1 MPEMPTHFRFP
12 RRPKSDRRN
21 HPTGRGFRSVLR
33 LTLLVAVA
41 MIAMT
46 EGSSAQTTISI
57 DHFGAGNAFRPGG
70 STAVR
75 IRIQSDLDEPVPGI
89 VQWETINGD
98 GDTVVNSRRLAIPAR
113 GGQAVTW
120 LIAELPSRSSAAD
133 LLRTI
138 WTFRLFEFEDGVR
151 TREISVA
158 RIDPGAA
165 LNIPRPVEQ
174 TQALAMVIGRNNAG
188 LGGFDRVRGFAMRPG
203 MNEETIVVANV
214 EPGELPDAA
223 AGLSPYE
230 LIVWAANDQRF
241 LPSSIDNK
249 PSIEAALRGWLER
262 GGHLVILLP
271 ATSDPWRLGRNETV
285 FGELMKGL
293 VAIREDGIPLRD
305 LLPALSDRASLRDA
319 ARLQPMHR
327 FDPETLPAEWRAL
340 AAVMPPKA
348 ARTSP
353 DSDDATAIVARRL
366 QAAAEADSEPILY
379 AVRRDVG
386 QGILDVVGIDVADPD
401 LRLQQAGGLPKT
413 SIFWNDLLGRRAFT
427 ASGPTLEALKTDR
440 RLVTRPSIDNLGA
453 GEVISRSVGL
463 TSGAVGGVLGG
474 FVLFA
479 IYWAVAGPIGFA
491 VLTKLGRRRLAW
503 LAFAATTVVFSVIAW
518 TTSRASSGGP
528 IEMRH
533 VTMLRHLYRPEGAVN
548 ESPQFDLART
558 WFSARLPGYGL
569 VPVELGGDAVAGNRL
584 DQFSPPPNGLAQQF
598 PNTDRYEIR
607 FDEADRQLVPARAT
621 SAEFV
626 ADWMGRP
633 APADDAWRSTLKVKL
648 DDPVRLERHAGEQIS
663 LHGTIVNATGLA
675 LEDIY
680 VLVVFPRRTPTSFL
694 PDDAPDTTLP
704 VVLDDPPNYG
714 AFVALANRIGPG
726 DELNLRTILED
737 TGRPVSER
745 LRGKRSLATQ
755 IRNTFLEPA
764 SAAAADGFNAIA
776 MGNAGLR
783 LTDVERRRYLRM
795 LSMFHMLPPPRL
807 EVKENAGAVGAVAF
821 HRWLARGMDTST
833 RFSEPGVFVFAAVSD
848 APCPVPIS
856 IDGTRV
862 AGEGLVMLQW
872 VHPLPPVL
880 EQLARP
886 AFRAEDEAAPTSA
899 ANEVSLDARNGV
911 ASTWR

>member
-1 MPEMPTHFRFP
+1 MPTHFRSP
-12 RRPKSDRRN
+12 RRPTSDRRN
-21 HPTGRGFRSVLR
+21 HPATPGPLR
-33 LTLLVAVA
+33 LMLLLAAAVLA
-41 MIAMT
+41 IT
-46 EGSSAQTTISI
+46 EGAFAQTTMSI
-57 DHFGAGNAFRPGG
+57 DQFGAGNAFRPGG
-70 STAVR
+70 TTAVR

-113 GGQAVTW
+113 GGQAITW
-120 LIAELPSRSSAAD
+120 LVAELPSRSAAAD

-158 RIDPGAA
+158 RIDAGSAR
-165 LNIPRPVEQ
+165 NIPRPVEQ
-174 TQALAMVIGRNNAG
+174 TQGMAMVVGRNNAG

-214 EPGELPDAA
+214 EPGDLPDAT

-249 PSIEAALRGWLER
+249 PSIESALRSWLER

-285 FGELMKGL
+285 FGGLMKDL
-293 VAIREDGIPLRD
+293 VAIREDGVPLRD
-305 LLPALSDRASLRDA
+305 LLPALSDRGSLRDA
-319 ARLQPMHR
+319 TRLQPMHR
-327 FDPETLPAEWRAL
+327 FDPDTLPAAWRPL
-340 AAVMPPKA
+340 AAVTPPGEPG
-348 ARTSP
+348 TPP
-353 DSDDATAIVARRL
+353 DANDATAIVAQRL
-366 QAAAEADSEPILY
+366 QAAVEGDPEPILY

-401 LRLQQAGGLPKT
+401 LRLQQAGGLPRT
-413 SIFWNDLLGRRAFT
+413 SIFWNDILGRRAFT
-427 ASGPTLEALKTDR
+427 TSGTTLEALKTEK
-440 RLVTRPSIDNLGA
+440 RLVTRPSVDNLGA
-453 GEVISRSVGL
+453 GEVISRGIGL

-491 VLTKLGRRRLAW
+491 VLTRLGRRRLAW
-503 LAFAATTVVFSVIAW
+503 LAFAATTVIFSVIAW
-518 TTSRASSGGP
+518 ATSRVSSGGP

-533 VTMLRHLYRPEGAVN
+533 LTMLRHVYRPEGTVDDL
-548 ESPQFDLART
+548 PQFDLART
-558 WFSARLPGYGL
+558 WFSARLPGYGM
-569 VPVELGGDAVAGNRL
+569 VPVELGGDAIAGNRL

-607 FDEADRQLVPARAT
+607 FDEAARQLVPARAT

-633 APADDAWRSTLKVKL
+633 VPVENAWGSTLEVDL
-648 DDPVRLERHAGEQIS
+648 DDPIRLERHAGEQIS
-663 LHGTIVNATGLA
+663 LSGTIVNATGLP
-675 LEDIY
+675 LEDVY
-680 VLVVFPRRTPTSFL
+680 VLVVFPLRTPASFL
-694 PDDAPDTTLP
+694 PEDVPDTTLP

-714 AFVALANRIGPG
+714 AFVALANRIDPG
-726 DELNLRTILED
+726 DEIDLRTILDD
-737 TGRPVSER
+737 TGRPVPER

-764 SAAAADGFNAIA
+764 TAAAEDGFNAVA

-783 LTDVERRRYLRM
+783 LNETERRRYLRM
-795 LSMFHMLPPPRL
+795 LSMFNMLPPPRI
-807 EVKENAGAVGAVAF
+807 EVKENARAVGAVAF
-821 HRWLARGMDTST
+821 HRWLARGMDTSI
-833 RFSEPGVFVFAAVSD
+833 RFTEPGVFVFAAVSG

-856 IDGTRV
+856 IDGSRV
-862 AGEGLVMLQW
+862 SGEGLVMLQW

-880 EQLARP
+880 DQLARP
-886 AFRAEDEAAPTSA
+886 AFRTEDESTSA
-899 ANEVSLDARNGV
+899 SSMKEDSVDPSNGV